1 MPYDILCAVS
11 ALEEEFMNSMAT
23 WVVVDRKKS
32 TAADVTIAQ
41 SDQAP
46 VIEAPEISRGAWK
59 AIIFL
64 MVGAALFLATLGA
77 YVLFA
82 LHRFQD
88 CL

>member
-1 MPYDILCAVS
+1 
-11 ALEEEFMNSMAT
+11 MNSMAT
-23 WVVVDRKKS
+23 WVVADQKKS
-32 TAADVTIAQ
+32 VATEVTIAQ

-64 MVGAALFLATLGA
+64 MVGAALFLATVGA

-82 LHRFQD
+82 LHGFQD